1 MVIVTLL
8 NFLFIGQFMILVKL
22 IYQEITVKLSQKAS
36 GILLS
41 SKLNFNETILI
52 LNLKQ
57 ILLVWISITM
67 IKLGEFN
74 PFPGKDFVLVSV
86 AVASIKILNSS
97 KEVLVADLCSA
108 LSILI
113 MGVVIGVRSHGSV
126 IEPLSDLLAS
136 LTLVIPLLLWLP
148 MLFSTLLVFSFL
160 QTKVLLPVITAV
172 IITVVILSSVKKVQ
186 LKHTLLFLILVSA
199 ILSSYVFTQIQQ
211 RDHEEEFVLDMG
223 NQIKK
228 SFYFNQDHNFS
239 QSETKDRLRSEKM
252 YLQDNQVILQK
263 KILEFR
269 RDLLIVSYKSYEHQC
284 ELYAIDISDQNLF
297 VKAFF
302 KVFLPLPRPI
312 SQFIIANGFLS
323 SLKLQGFAKD
333 CRALI
338 GRQITASILRV
349 ESYDN
354 LTCSQKNQ
362 DDYHGGG
369 SNLRNFVSSLLSS
382 FKAAIDHLS
391 L

>member
-113 MGVVIGVRSHGSV
+113 MGVVIGVQ
-126 IEPLSDLLAS
+126 EPRKCHRAS
-136 LTLVIPLLLWLP
+136 QRPLGIADRGDP
-148 MLFSTLLVFSFL
+148 S
-160 QTKVLLPVITAV
+160 
-172 IITVVILSSVKKVQ
+172 SSVAPDA
-186 LKHTLLFLILVSA
+186 FLNIS
-199 ILSSYVFTQIQQ
+199 
-211 RDHEEEFVLDMG
+211 R
-223 NQIKK
+223 
-228 SFYFNQDHNFS
+228 
-239 QSETKDRLRSEKM
+239 
-252 YLQDNQVILQK
+252 
-263 KILEFR
+263 
-269 RDLLIVSYKSYEHQC
+269 LLIPPDESPTSC
-284 ELYAIDISDQNLF
+284 DNSSDYY
-297 VKAFF
+297 
-302 KVFLPLPRPI
+302 RC
-312 SQFIIANGFLS
+312 
-323 SLKLQGFAKD
+323 D
-333 CRALI
+333 
-338 GRQITASILRV
+338 
-349 ESYDN
+349 
-354 LTCSQKNQ
+354 
-362 DDYHGGG
+362 
-369 SNLRNFVSSLLSS
+369 SLLSQES
-382 FKAAIDHLS
+382 PVKTHSSVPDFGLS
-391 L
+391 DPLIIFVHANTTERPRRSICPRHG